1 MFLNFIFRK
10 TECQHKNVPLEAEEA
25 YCPDCG
31 ALVRNQWFIV
41 RCGCCNIKR
50 NSHFEFGNIKPNTKY
65 CPNCGST
72 DFYVEM
78 PEEITP
84 MDLQFAV
91 FKKIV
96 IFNEQHKA
104 TRQVWI
110 EKEEHLLTE
119 KKLLGTGN

>member
-10 TECQHKNVPLEAEEA
+10 TECQHKNVPLEVDEA

-31 ALVRNQWFIV
+31 ALVHNQWFLV

-50 NSHFEFGNIKPNTKY
+50 NAHFEFGEVRPNTKF

-78 PEEITP
+78 PDEITP

-96 IFNEQHKA
+96 IFNEKHKA

-110 EKEEHLLTE
+110 EKEELLLTE